1 VIAAGDEYLDQLSAD
16 EAGSSGDKGRR
27 FGVACH
33 VPSVGG
39 RQASDHRQQSHS
51 RRTTPVRPTVRSTGM
66 KVGASGSFGAQ
77 LKALRETAGFTQE
90 ELATIAGLSV
100 HAVSALE
107 RGQRRRPHVETVR
120 ALSAALDLTGAA
132 LDAFLA
138 SARAPAHSTVADELS
153 ADSLPLPLT
162 TLLGRESDMET
173 LRHWLA
179 DPAARLITLIG
190 PGGVGKTRLVLEL
203 ARAIA
208 EEGATR
214 VVFVPLVSVRDP
226 TFVASAI
233 AEALGLTD
241 VAAAD
246 LPRRARVACGDQ
258 PRLLVLDNFE
268 QVLDAAPLVVDLLAS
283 VAALRLLITSRA
295 PLRVRGEREYS
306 VAPLSLQ
313 PGTQDMSLSDLAR
326 VPAVRL
332 FVERV
337 RDVWPDFRLTPA
349 NGPTVAAICRRLDA
363 LPLALELA
371 APWMKVLTPEDLL
384 RRLVQDVLLAAPGP
398 CGLPERQQTMN
409 ATVAWSYQLLDPEEQ
424 RAFRRFGGLPGR
436 FPIDAASAV
445 LAGREA
451 SSAGSD
457 RALRAVAGLID
468 KSLLLRAETSVPAR
482 PLYQMLETVRT
493 YAALEL
499 AAASEHEEA
508 VEGLVRYCAD
518 EASLAAEGLVGP
530 AQVEWLD
537 RVRDDLENYRVAMTR
552 LIERGRSVEAAHIA
566 WGLWFFC
573 VIRGHT
579 TEGLRWYQQILNLP
593 SLPAAAEVKALL
605 GAGAMSHT
613 QGELERARVLLTRAL
628 KLARNAGDSD
638 SVAIGAWMLGH
649 VEYAA
654 GNPEAAR
661 NWFTESRDVYRALS
675 VPAGVGSATSGL
687 AWVALATG
695 DETEAERLANEAVSQ
710 LTSSGQWFLS
720 LSLYIRILL
729 ALRRGNADV
738 VFGLMRNSLIRVRE
752 SQDAFA
758 VMYGLVALAA
768 AAALKG
774 DHAWVARILGAREA
788 ISERSGAILVDP
800 LMQELHERVAREAR
814 AQLGPELWAQASAAG
829 RKASVDAMLKE
840 IDAAIG

>member
-1 VIAAGDEYLDQLSAD
+1 MSDFARNTGSELRRDRAEAA
-16 EAGSSGDKGRR
+16 RR
-27 FGVACH
+27 
-33 VPSVGG
+33 GG
-39 RQASDHRQQSHS
+39 
-51 RRTTPVRPTVRSTGM
+51 G

-77 LKALRETAGFTQE
+77 LRALRETAGFTQD

-107 RGQRRRPHVETVR
+107 RGERRRPHVETVR

-132 LDAFLA
+132 LNAFLA
-138 SARAPAHSTVADELS
+138 SARAPAPGTAVDDLRAV
-153 ADSLPLPLT
+153 SLPLPLT
-162 TLLGRESDMET
+162 TLLGRDSDMET
-173 LRHWLA
+173 LRQWLA
-179 DPAARLITLIG
+179 DPASRLITVIG
-190 PGGVGKTRLVLEL
+190 AGGVGKTRLVLEV
-203 ARAIA
+203 ARAVA

-214 VVFVPLVSVRDP
+214 VVFVALVAVRDSAL
-226 TFVASAI
+226 VAPAI

-246 LPRRARVACGDQ
+246 LPRRARAACGDQ
-258 PRLLVLDNFE
+258 LTLLVLDNFE
-268 QVLDAAPLVVDLLAS
+268 QVLDAAPLIVELLAS
-283 VAALRLLITSRA
+283 VVRLRLLITSRA
-295 PLRVRGEREYS
+295 PLRVSGEREYA
-306 VAPLSLQ
+306 VAPLVLQ
-313 PGTQDMSLSDLAR
+313 PGTEKMSLTDLAR

-337 RDVWPDFRLTPA
+337 RDVRPEFRLTPA
-349 NGPTVAAICRRLDA
+349 SGRTVTAICRRLDA

-384 RRLVQDVLLAAPGP
+384 RRLEQDVLLPAPGP
-398 CGLPERQQTMN
+398 RGLPERQQTMN

-424 RAFRRFGGLPGR
+424 RAFRCFGALPGL
-436 FPIDAASAV
+436 FPIEAASAV

-451 SSAGSD
+451 SSAGGD
-457 RALRAVAGLID
+457 GALRAVAGLID

-482 PLYQMLETVRT
+482 PLYQMLETVRA
-493 YAALEL
+493 YAASEL
-499 AAASEHEEA
+499 AAASEHEDA
-508 VEGLVRYCAD
+508 MEGLVRYCAG
-518 EASLAAEGLVGP
+518 EASRAAEGLVGP

-537 RVRDDLENYRVAMTR
+537 RVRDDLENYRAAMTW

-573 VIRGHT
+573 AIRGHT
-579 TEGLRWYQQILNLP
+579 AEGLRWYRQILNLP
-593 SLPAAAEVKALL
+593 SLPAGAEVRALL

-628 KLARNAGDSD
+628 ELARNAADND

-661 NWFTESRDVYRALS
+661 RWFTESRDLYRALS
-675 VPAGVGSATSGL
+675 VPRGVGSATSGL

-695 DETEAERLANEAVSQ
+695 DETGAERLANEAVSQ

-729 ALRRGNADV
+729 ALRRRNANE

-758 VMYGLVALAA
+758 VVYGLVALAA

-800 LMQELHERVAREAR
+800 LMQELHERVAREAC

-829 RKASVDAMLKE
+829 RNSSIDAMLKE